1 MKFLGSLLLLALLS
15 FSVAAQAP
23 GGRSPQPSPTP
34 VVPSESERLE
44 QAIAANILSERIGLL
59 EAFISDFPESERLST
74 VRESLGATRTA
85 RAEEFFKIGDFD
97 EGARQLRMAFRD
109 APPPWSDRYF
119 ADLISQ
125 LPAMLFFRRYR
136 ESGLE
141 IAAEIVEASEERPGR
156 LVLLSGF
163 FLSIEDGDTAK
174 RLIVR
179 AIDSGADSADS
190 YIALGMAERLN
201 FDLEAAERAYAEAA
215 DRSPGST
222 AAIRGL
228 ADLRRATGKPAEAL
242 ELYRKLYEV
251 NSSDNSARTGVVMSL
266 FESGKR
272 EEANA
277 ELEAAISADPT
288 NIVLI
293 ASAAFWH
300 AANNEPETAIE
311 LAGRAI
317 AHEPRYIWSHIALA
331 RALIAQKRP
340 VEAERVLLAAR
351 KYGNFPTVSFEIA
364 LARMEAGF
372 FKEAKDE
379 LRSTFEI
386 NNGNLSTRLGQ
397 RIEKSSGS
405 FDELLAP
412 ERRASIFV
420 HRGPAAGNA
429 GERLKALFSFS
440 LAVEDENSDEA
451 RLESAASNFIGSED
465 VMRPHRQIYAAARLL
480 EAGRAPELARE
491 IAMAATGGTE
501 TGLLAANP
509 SAAVMADALYD
520 GRRLAISRDQ
530 YVLVPEVPRQTLS
543 AILRGRV
550 EDLIGWSYLEEG
562 NTEAAEVRLRR
573 AISVLPERSIWWRES
588 KWRLGHVLIARGE
601 EKEALENYIS
611 GYDQERLNAEKY
623 AVIESLYLKL
633 NETVEGLEARIGPR
647 PATAAADQEDKREV
661 KSSETVE
668 TEPVETKDQTEQ
680 VETQKK
686 AEEQTPPTTDLTRDE
701 GPGKPLAEPLKIE
714 LPEQDADKK
723 PSEKDEPPDADTDT
737 TSEKPAPTVRPRVV
751 RDLPVQEIEE
761 DECPLTISQEVVS
774 IRNNGG
780 SVGILVTI
788 DGDAAEIRAVSS
800 SPENVEVR
808 SEPDIV
814 GVAGRA
820 FFEVRSRSTATGEF
834 RVTFTT
840 PCGKKQV
847 IVRVR

>member
-1 MKFLGSLLLLALLS
+1 MKSLGSLLLLALLS
-15 FSVAAQAP
+15 FSVAAQTP

-44 QAIAANILSERIGLL
+44 QAIAANVLSERIELL

-97 EGARQLRMAFRD
+97 EGARQLRLAFRD

-119 ADLISQ
+119 ADVISQ

-141 IAAEIVEASEERPGR
+141 IAAEIVEASEERPGH

-163 FLSIEDGDTAK
+163 FLSIEDGETAK

-179 AIDSGADSADS
+179 AIASGADSADS

-201 FDLEAAERAYAEAA
+201 FDLVAAERAYAEAA
-215 DRSPGST
+215 ERSPGST

-228 ADLRRATGKPAEAL
+228 ADLRRATGKPEEAL
-242 ELYRKLYEV
+242 ELYRRLYEA

-272 EEANA
+272 DEAA
-277 ELEAAISADPT
+277 VELEAAISADPT
-288 NIVLI
+288 NIILI

-351 KYGNFPTVSFEIA
+351 KYGNFPTVAYEIA

-379 LRSTFEI
+379 LKSTFEI
-386 NNGNLSTRLGQ
+386 RNGNLSARLGQ
-397 RIEKSSGS
+397 RIERSSGS

-412 ERRASIFV
+412 ERQASIFV

-429 GERLKALFSFS
+429 GERLKALLSFS

-465 VMRPHRQIYAAARLL
+465 VIRPHRQIYAAARLL
-480 EAGRAPELARE
+480 EAGKAPELARE

-647 PATAAADQEDKREV
+647 PATAAAGQEDKREV
-661 KSSETVE
+661 KSSEPVETKDETDE
-668 TEPVETKDQTEQ
+668 TEPVEQ
-680 VETQKK
+680 QKR

-701 GPGKPLAEPLKIE
+701 GPGKPPTEPSKTE
-714 LPEQDADKK
+714 LPEQDAGKK
-723 PSEKDEPPDADTDT
+723 PSEKDEPADADTDAP
-737 TSEKPAPTVRPRVV
+737 SDKPASTVRPRVV
-751 RDLPVQEIEE
+751 RDQPVREIEE
-761 DECPLTISQEVVS
+761 DECPITISQEVVS

-788 DGDAAEIRAVSS
+788 EGDAAEIRAVSS

-808 SEPDIV
+808 SQPDIV

-840 PCGKKQV
+840 PCGTKQV